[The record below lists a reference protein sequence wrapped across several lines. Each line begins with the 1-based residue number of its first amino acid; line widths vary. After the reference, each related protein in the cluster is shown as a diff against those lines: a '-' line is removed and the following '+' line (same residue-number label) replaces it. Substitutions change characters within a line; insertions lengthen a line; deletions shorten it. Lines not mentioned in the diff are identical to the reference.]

1 MIGLTADE
9 ISIRHVRKMSR
20 TIGWISI
27 IIQTT
32 NMCTHWLFGLQM
44 AFWVSLPWL
53 LGFILMTALMYT
65 KKEAIARVGVPLI
78 ATLAIFSANEFV
90 NGTSK
95 FQYYY
100 FAASCL
106 SIFMLTPREVR
117 SWRSLNAV
125 FPIVLFLFQEATHY
139 QFLVGPQ
146 NIPSIHI
153 SIMSQ
158 VSILG
163 TAIVTIGTMYFSMHY
178 LFRSHKELSIMGT
191 ELAQQNRNSALGML
205 ANGMAHEINNPLSII
220 TSAAS
225 LIERSL
231 QEPEINKLK
240 LLEHTGRI
248 KNTVNRIA
256 KLITSLRNF
265 SSEENSDQ
273 TDTEAFLFEL
283 VEDVSSL
290 MSESFRSNGIFFE
303 NATPAQILIRCRR
316 TDLQQAIYNLIHN
329 SIDAIRHQSF
339 RWIKVESSLTDK
351 SIQILVTDSGLGIPK
366 EIADKMMI
374 PFFTT
379 KEVGQ
384 GTGLGLSLSKGL
396 IEKHGGKLF
405 LDKSSAHTCFII
417 ELPKDLLILNK
428 KAS

>member
-1 MIGLTADE
+1 
-9 ISIRHVRKMSR
+9 MS
-20 TIGWISI
+20 
-27 IIQTT
+27 
-32 NMCTHWLFGLQM
+32 
-44 AFWVSLPWL
+44 
-53 LGFILMTALMYT
+53 
-65 KKEAIARVGVPLI
+65 
-78 ATLAIFSANEFV
+78 
-90 NGTSK
+90 
-95 FQYYY
+95 
-100 FAASCL
+100 
-106 SIFMLTPREVR
+106 
-117 SWRSLNAV
+117 
-125 FPIVLFLFQEATHY
+125 
-139 QFLVGPQ
+139 
-146 NIPSIHI
+146 
-153 SIMSQ
+153 
-158 VSILG
+158 
-163 TAIVTIGTMYFSMHY
+163 
-178 LFRSHKELSIMGT
+178 T
-191 ELAQQNRNSALGML
+191 ELAQKNRNSALGTM
-205 ANGMAHEINNPLSII
+205 ANGMAHEINNPLAII
-220 TSAAS
+220 ISATS
-225 LIERSL
+225 LIERNL